1 MSRVLL
7 VDDHLSF
14 RQPLAFMLAR
24 EPSIT
29 VIGQAGSVNE
39 AREYVAQTDIALV
52 DLDLPDGRGE
62 DLIRTMKAANPG
74 VKVVVLTAT
83 VSATAMA
90 QAVEAGAEGVLHK
103 SLPIE
108 EVILAIGKLEA
119 GEQLMSPLETIEALR
134 LIAQQRERERSAQI
148 AIARLTRREREVLQ
162 ALSGGLHDRE
172 IAEHLHV
179 STETIRT
186 HMVNILH
193 KLGVDSRMEA
203 LLFAMRHHLV
213 TID

>member
-14 RQPLAFMLAR
+14 RQPLAFMLSR
-24 EPSIT
+24 VPTIT
-29 VIGQAGSVNE
+29 VIGQAGTVAE
-39 AREYVAQTDIALV
+39 ARQYLPQADIALV
-52 DLDLPDGRGE
+52 DLNLPDGEGE
-62 DLIRTMKAANPG
+62 VLIRALKSVNPG
-74 VKVVVLTAT
+74 AKALVLTA
-83 VSATAMA
+83 SGSSTAMA

-103 SLPIE
+103 SLPID
-108 EVILAIGKLEA
+108 EVIAAIRRLEA
-119 GEQLMSPLETIEALR
+119 GEHLISPMETIELLR
-134 LIAQQRERERSAQI
+134 FVAHQREQDRAAKA
-148 AIARLTRREREVLQ
+148 AIDRLTRREREVLQ

-172 IAEHLHV
+172 IAERLHV

-193 KLGVDSRMEA
+193 KLGVESRMEA

>member
-14 RQPLAFMLAR
+14 RQPLAFMLVR
-24 EPSIT
+24 EPTIT
-29 VIGQAGSVNE
+29 AVEQAGSIAE
-39 AREYVAQTDIALV
+39 AREYFSQTDIALV
-52 DLDLPDGRGE
+52 DLNLPDGKGE
-62 DLIRTMKAANPG
+62 DLIRALKSAKPG
-74 VKVVVLTAT
+74 VKVLVLTAT
-83 VSATAMA
+83 ASSTAMA

-103 SLPIE
+103 SLPID
-108 EVILAIGKLEA
+108 EVIVAIGRLQA
-119 GEQLMSPLETIEALR
+119 GEHLISPMETIELLR
-134 LIAQQRERERSAQI
+134 LIARQREHDRAAQI
-148 AIARLTRREREVLQ
+148 AIDRLTRREREVLQ

-172 IAEHLHV
+172 IAERLHV

-193 KLGVDSRMEA
+193 KLGVESRMEA

>member
-14 RQPLAFMLAR
+14 RQPLAFMLSR
-24 EPSIT
+24 EPTIT
-29 VIGQAGSVNE
+29 VIGQAGTVAE
-39 AREYVAQTDIALV
+39 ARQYLLQADIALV
-52 DLDLPDGRGE
+52 DLNLPDGDGE
-62 DLIRTMKAANPG
+62 GLIRTLKSVNPG
-74 VKVVVLTAT
+74 AKALVLTA
-83 VSATAMA
+83 SGSPTAMA

-103 SLPIE
+103 SLPID
-108 EVILAIGKLEA
+108 EVIAAISRLEA
-119 GEQLMSPLETIEALR
+119 GEHLISPMETIELLR
-134 LIAQQRERERSAQI
+134 FVAHQREQDRAAKV
-148 AIARLTRREREVLQ
+148 AIDRLTRREREVLQ

-172 IAEHLHV
+172 IAERLHV

>member
-14 RQPLAFMLAR
+14 RQPLAFMLSR
-24 EPSIT
+24 EPTIT
-29 VIGQAGSVNE
+29 VIGQAGTVAE
-39 AREYVAQTDIALV
+39 ARQYFLQVDIALV
-52 DLDLPDGRGE
+52 DLNLPDGEGE
-62 DLIRTMKAANPG
+62 GLIRALKSVNPG
-74 VKVVVLTAT
+74 AKALVLTA
-83 VSATAMA
+83 SDSDTAMA

-103 SLPIE
+103 SRPIE
-108 EVILAIGKLEA
+108 EVIAAIGRLDA
-119 GEQLMSPLETIEALR
+119 GEHLISPMETIALLR
-134 LIAQQRERERSAQI
+134 LVAHQREQDRTARA
-148 AIARLTRREREVLQ
+148 AIDRLTRREREVLQ

-172 IAEHLHV
+172 IAERLHV

-203 LLFAMRHHLV
+203 LLFAMRHRLV

>member
-1 MSRVLL
+1 MSQVLL

-14 RQPLAFMLAR
+14 RQPLAFMLSR
-24 EPSIT
+24 EPTIT
-29 VIGQAGSVNE
+29 VIGQAGTVAE
-39 AREYVAQTDIALV
+39 AREFLPQANIALV
-52 DLDLPDGRGE
+52 DLNLPDGEGE
-62 DLIRTMKAANPG
+62 VLIRALKSVNPKAKAL
-74 VKVVVLTAT
+74 VLT
-83 VSATAMA
+83 SSGSSTAMA
-90 QAVEAGAEGVLHK
+90 RAVEAGAEGVLHK
-103 SLPIE
+103 SLPID
-108 EVILAIGKLEA
+108 EVITAIGRLAA
-119 GEQLMSPLETIEALR
+119 GEHLISPMETIEMLR
-134 LIAQQRERERSAQI
+134 LVAHQRDQNRAAHA
-148 AIARLTRREREVLQ
+148 AIDRLTRREREVLQ

-172 IAEHLHV
+172 IAERLHV